1 MLLSVLNPVLAQDSD
16 MTANERQ
23 ARRIFNQAYQQVFG
37 EQGAKLH
44 YDVNIIGIYKTSG
57 TIWFKGKKKKFVDAK
72 VNSWN
77 DGETVY
83 TVKKKKKKKEVEVRS
98 AKNNKQDKYSGKFK
112 FVPENFDYSVAND
125 EEGLMLTLDSSL
137 SCPCD
142 NSIYCSPRCAGN
154 AVLRFSDGD
163 ICNTAT
169 PVKCC
174 IRYCCNTGWQH
185 NLRECDAIG
194 KCAVSERQE
203 ALRELNCL
211 QTYTTGKCTVSDR
224 LYGIRKLYAF
234 HRGTAGKSTASDSCD
249 F

>member
-1 MLLSVLNPVLAQDSD
+1 MRNRIILILTLLLSVLNPVLAQDS
-16 MTANERQ
+16 ANERQ

-112 FVPENFDYSVAND
+112 FLPENFDYSVAND
-125 EEGLMLTLDSSL
+125 EEGLMLTLKAKKGAKGIKEVHAL
-137 SCPCD
+137 VKRQTYEPIRVRIKI
-142 NSIYCSPRCAGN
+142 SIIWTTIKI
-154 AVLRFSDGD
+154 SDFQSGD
-163 ICNTAT
+163 ITDEMLSF
-169 PVKCC
+169 PKEQYKDYKFVDK
-174 IRYCCNTGWQH
+174 R
-185 NLRECDAIG
+185 
-194 KCAVSERQE
+194 
-203 ALRELNCL
+203 
-211 QTYTTGKCTVSDR
+211 
-224 LYGIRKLYAF
+224 
-234 HRGTAGKSTASDSCD
+234 
-249 F
+249 

>member
-1 MLLSVLNPVLAQDSD
+1 MRNRIILILTLLLSVLNPVLAQDSD

-125 EEGLMLTLDSSL
+125 EEGLMLTLKAKKGAKGIKEVHAL
-137 SCPCD
+137 VKRQTYEPIRVRITI
-142 NSIYCSPRCAGN
+142 SIIWTTIKI
-154 AVLRFSDGD
+154 SDCQSGD
-163 ICNTAT
+163 ITDEMLSF
-169 PVKCC
+169 PKEQYKDYKFVDK
-174 IRYCCNTGWQH
+174 R
-185 NLRECDAIG
+185 
-194 KCAVSERQE
+194 
-203 ALRELNCL
+203 
-211 QTYTTGKCTVSDR
+211 
-224 LYGIRKLYAF
+224 
-234 HRGTAGKSTASDSCD
+234 
-249 F
+249 